1 VSVLPPLPSLPP
13 LRALHPASLAG
24 GLLDASVASARTGLR
39 AGQEI
44 ASIAAHLALYPAGVL
59 AESAAL
65 VDDRA
70 RLDPLSP
77 VTRGLLLGDVA
88 AAGVPVVL
96 VHGIVDNRAA
106 FTVIRRALQRR
117 GYGRVTT
124 LNYSPLTTDV
134 AAAAERL
141 GRHVERICDQTGYDR
156 VNVIGHS
163 LGGIIAR
170 YYVQRRGG
178 DRRVGT
184 LVTLGSPHAG
194 TTLARLLPLPVAR
207 QLRPGAQVIRELA
220 APTRARCR
228 VVSVHSD
235 RDEIVVPNSSGR
247 LEHPDLDVTNV
258 AVHGVGHLALLLDPA
273 VVAVCVDALTPP
285 RAPSRRARVPAGA
298 VG

>member
-1 VSVLPPLPSLPP
+1 MSVVPP
-13 LRALHPASLAG
+13 LRVP
-24 GLLDASVASARTGLR
+24 GLFRTGLR

-44 ASIAAHLALYPAGVL
+44 ASIAAHLAMYPAGML

-70 RLDPLSP
+70 RLDPLPP

-124 LNYSPLTTDV
+124 LNYSPLTADV
-134 AAAAERL
+134 ASAAERL
-141 GRHVERICDQTGYDR
+141 GRHVERICDQTGYEQ

-163 LGGIIAR
+163 LGGVIAR

-184 LVTLGSPHAG
+184 VVTLGSPHAG
-194 TTLARLLPLPVAR
+194 TGLARLLPLPVAR

-228 VVSVHSD
+228 VVSVWSD
-235 RDEIVVPNSSGR
+235 RDEVVVPTSSGR

-258 AVHGVGHLALLLDPA
+258 AVHGVGHLALLVDPA
-273 VVAVCVDALTPP
+273 AVTACVDALTPSQ
-285 RAPSRRARVPAGA
+285 APSRRVRLPAGA

>member
-1 VSVLPPLPSLPP
+1 MSVVPP
-13 LRALHPASLAG
+13 LRVPHRLRPGAVATS
-24 GLLDASVASARTGLR
+24 LLDASVASARTGLR

-44 ASIAAHLALYPAGVL
+44 ASIAAHVALYPAGVL
-59 AESAAL
+59 GESAAL

-117 GYGRVTT
+117 GFGRVTT
-124 LNYSPLTTDV
+124 LNYSPWTTDV

-141 GRHVERICDQTGYDR
+141 GRHVERICDQTGYEQ

-184 LVTLGSPHAG
+184 LVTLGSPHQG

-228 VVSVHSD
+228 VVSVSSD
-235 RDEIVVPNSSGR
+235 RDEIVVPASSGR

-258 AVHGVGHLALLLDPA
+258 AVHGVGHLALLVDPA
-273 VVAVCVDALTPP
+273 AVAACLDALTPSQ
-285 RAPSRRARVPAGA
+285 APSRRARVPAGA

>member
-1 VSVLPPLPSLPP
+1 MSLLPSLPRP
-13 LRALHPASLAG
+13 SLPAVPTPADVAAAVLERSI
-24 GLLDASVASARTGLR
+24 ASARGGWR
-39 AGQEI
+39 AGQEV
-44 ASIAAHLALYPAGVL
+44 ASLATHVALYPAGVL
-59 AESAAL
+59 AESVSM

-88 AAGVPVVL
+88 AAGTPVVL
-96 VHGIVDNRAA
+96 VHGIVDNRSA
-106 FTVIRRALQRR
+106 FRVIRRALHRR

-124 LNYSPLTTDV
+124 VNYSPLTTDV

-141 GRHVERICDQTGYDR
+141 GRHLERICDQTGYDR

-178 DRRVGT
+178 DRRVNT
-184 LVTLGSPHAG
+184 LVTLGSPHSG

-207 QLRPGAQVIRELA
+207 QLRPGSQVIRELA

-235 RDEIVVPNSSGR
+235 RDEVVVPCSSAR

-258 AVHGVGHLALLLDPA
+258 AVHGVGHLALLVDT
-273 VVAVCVDALTPP
+273 VAVNACVDALTPP
-285 RAPSRRARVPAGA
+285 KAPARGTRVAAGA
-298 VG
+298 AG

>member
-1 VSVLPPLPSLPP
+1 MSIVPP
-13 LRALHPASLAG
+13 LRVPTRLHPTTIAG
-24 GLLDASVASARTGLR
+24 GLVEASLASARTGLR
-39 AGQEI
+39 ASQEI
-44 ASIAAHLALYPAGVL
+44 VSLAAHVAMYPAGVL
-59 AESAAL
+59 AEAPAL

-88 AAGVPVVL
+88 AAGTPVVL

-117 GYGRVTT
+117 GFGRVTT
-124 LNYSPLTTDV
+124 LNYSPLTADV

-141 GRHVERICDQTGYDR
+141 GRHVERICDQTGYDQ
-156 VNVIGHS
+156 VNIVGHS

-178 DRRVGT
+178 DRRVRT
-184 LVTLGSPHAG
+184 LVTLGSPHQG
-194 TTLARLLPLPVAR
+194 TRLARLLPLPVAR

-235 RDEIVVPNSSGR
+235 RDEIVVPASSGV
-247 LEHPDLDVTNV
+247 LTHPDLDVTNV
-258 AVHGVGHLALLLDPA
+258 AVHGVGHLALLVDSAA
-273 VVAVCVDALTPP
+273 VGACVDALVPP
-285 RAPSRRARVPAGA
+285 QRPATRARVAAGA

>member
-1 VSVLPPLPSLPP
+1 MSVVPSIRVPRTLLP
-13 LRALHPASLAG
+13 ATVATGVWGASM
-24 GLLDASVASARTGLR
+24 ASARTGLR

-59 AESAAL
+59 AESTAL

-88 AAGVPVVL
+88 AAGTPVVL

-117 GYGRVTT
+117 GFGRVST
-124 LNYSPLTTDV
+124 LNYSPLTADV

-163 LGGIIAR
+163 LGGVIAR

-184 LVTLGSPHAG
+184 LVTLGSPHQG
-194 TTLARLLPLPVAR
+194 TSLARLLPLPVAR

-220 APTRARCR
+220 APTRGRCR
-228 VVSVHSD
+228 VVSVYSD
-235 RDEIVVPNSSGR
+235 RDEIVVPHSSGR

-258 AVHGVGHLALLLDPA
+258 AVHGVGHLALLVDPTA
-273 VVAVCVDALTPP
+273 VAACVDALTPSQ
-285 RAPSRRARVPAGA
+285 APSRRARVAAGA
-298 VG
+298 AG